1 MAIVAIVVVIPL
13 TSIVVYGTNTNQQF
27 TSHDNSKLQVISSF
41 NPLHEFSQIVGQ
53 EKINAI
59 LLVPIGVEPHDWEP
73 TIKDVQKMQK
83 SDLIVING
91 IGFENWVD
99 DLIENNYDGIIVD
112 TSKGIMATKSV
123 HDEDVHDEDVHDEDV
138 HDEDVHDEDG
148 DHEHLEGDPHIW
160 LNPIF
165 AIKQVENI
173 ALAFS
178 NSDPENREFYM
189 GNAAKYSE
197 ELHELDSKIRNEL
210 STCNRDFIAFHD
222 AFSYFA
228 DEYDLNQHTIVA
240 TTDSHGEVTAKTLE
254 NVISK
259 ARELNIKV
267 IFSEE
272 TANTKTSQIIANEI
286 GGKVLILSPLEIV
299 SEDNYITKMTQNLE
313 NLKEALC

>member
-1 MAIVAIVVVIPL
+1 MNTQTKMAIVAIVIVIPL
-13 TSIVVYGTNTNQQF
+13 ASVFVYGTNASQQF
-27 TSHDNSKLQVISSF
+27 ASNDNSKLVVISSF

-53 EKINAI
+53 EKIDAT
-59 LLVPIGVEPHDWEP
+59 LLVPVGVEPHDWEP
-73 TIKDVQKMQK
+73 TIKDVQQMQK
-83 SDLIVING
+83 SNLIVING

-99 DLIENNYDGIIVD
+99 NLIENEYAGIIVD
-112 TSKGIMATKSV
+112 TSKGILVTKSIV
-123 HDEDVHDEDVHDEDV
+123 EEHGDEEHDVHQ
-138 HDEDVHDEDG
+138 
-148 DHEHLEGDPHIW
+148 HLEGDPHIW
-160 LNPIF
+160 LNPVF

-189 GNAAKYSE
+189 TNAVKYNK
-197 ELHELDSKIRNEL
+197 ELHELDSKIRDEL
-210 STCNRDFIAFHD
+210 STCNQDFIAFHD

-228 DEYDLNQHTIVA
+228 EEYNLNQHTIIQ
-240 TTDSHGEVTAKTLE
+240 TTNSHGEVTAQTLE

-272 TANTKTSQIIANEI
+272 TVNRKTSQIIANEI
-286 GGKVLILSPLEIV
+286 GGKVLVLSPLETA
-299 SEDNYITKMTQNLE
+299 SDDNYISKMTQNLE